1 MNKFWELY
9 EKNVVISGAL
19 AMMLVGAT
27 VYLAVTGQLIPDY
40 LGAATATILGYFFG
54 AGKATET
61 VAVLKGTSGK
71 KCR

>member
-19 AMMLVGAT
+19 ALMLVGST
-27 VYLAVTGQLIPDY
+27 VYLAVTGQIIPDY

-54 AGKATET
+54 AGTAKEA
-61 VAVLKGTSGK
+61 AQIIRGA
-71 KCR
+71 